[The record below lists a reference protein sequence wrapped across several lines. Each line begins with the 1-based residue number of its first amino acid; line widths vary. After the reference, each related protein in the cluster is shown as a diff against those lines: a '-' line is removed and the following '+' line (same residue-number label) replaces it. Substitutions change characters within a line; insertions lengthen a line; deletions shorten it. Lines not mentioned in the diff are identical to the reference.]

1 MHVRWKTEA
10 DDAWLRRFLEAR
22 WGGTSMIV
30 RGETIDMLPLPAL
43 IAGERDGIAVIRDG
57 DPAELVVLEAVVQ
70 SAGVGSAL
78 LAALVR
84 DLCERG
90 IRTLRVTT
98 TNDNLAALR
107 FYQKRGFRLRAL
119 RPGAIDDARAMKPSI
134 PSYGA
139 DGIPIRDELELV
151 LEPR

>member
-10 DDAWLRRFLEAR
+10 DDAWLRRFLEA
-22 WGGTSMIV
+22 
-30 RGETIDMLPLPAL
+30 L
-43 IAGERDGIAVIRDG
+43 
-57 DPAELVVLEAVVQ
+57 
-70 SAGVGSAL
+70 GSAL

-139 DGIPIRDELELV
+139 DGIPIRDELDLELV